1 MAEGERCQSL
11 LLTVTLSVRTSVMKQ
26 ELGDEK
32 MTLHWFSHP
41 SYQTESGGMVGSN
54 AATQLLLLA
63 CMDLPAPRTWGLG
76 SANFYCWV
84 SLPHIG
90 FLPHDC
96 CSNNKELWKEELLYS
111 TIASPQVFPTLEVE
125 EQTLS
130 D

>member
-32 MTLHWFSHP
+32 MTLHWSSHL
-41 SYQTESGGMVGSN
+41 SYQTESGAMVGSN
-54 AATQLLLLA
+54 AAPQLLLPA

-76 SANFYCWV
+76 SADFYCRV

-90 FLPHDC
+90 LLPQDC
-96 CSNNKELWKEELLYS
+96 CSNNKELWKAGLLSS
-111 TIASPQVFPTLEVE
+111 TIASPQVFPVVEVE
-125 EQTLS
+125 E
-130 D
+130 